1 MIFNFKSQMFE
12 GTKKCDELLVRSPKI
27 FSLNI
32 KSKLENSHTVN
43 AETKH
48 EDIMSRLGFSS
59 TLKEMWLR
67 GVWTWRCL
75 RVIQEEG
82 MSFVD
87 LAAQEQRQP
96 TRNQRTKNI
105 RGSEHMTDPCLPLIP
120 RSLSHIT

>member
-27 FSLNI
+27 FSSYI
-32 KSKLENSHTVN
+32 KSKLENSHTNVN
-43 AETKH
+43 AKTKH
-48 EDIMSRLGFSS
+48 EDIISRLGFSS

-67 GVWTWRCL
+67 GVWTWKCR
-75 RVIQEEG
+75 RVIQDEG

-105 RGSEHMTDPCLPLIP
+105 GEVNT
-120 RSLSHIT
+120 